1 MLFADCTL
9 YGKAEVEEWYEEYFE
24 FFEVTQLDETE
35 RSVSVVGDLLVER
48 AAVSIT
54 LQPRKGGTPI
64 YDEARLLTVWRRHTD
79 GSWKLWQRM
88 WNSIKPIGAGTS
100 RFLVRFMQGRE

>member
-1 MLFADCTL
+1 MAKPLPRDEDPILEINQASAVALKSGDVECLVSFLADDVIFMPPADCTL

-64 YDEARLLTVWRRHTD
+64 YDEA
-79 GSWKLWQRM
+79 
-88 WNSIKPIGAGTS
+88 
-100 RFLVRFMQGRE
+100 